1 MQQISNIPPERGI
14 RRWSYPYFM
23 ADEKEKKTHNWKKH
37 QCFPFVRL
45 NISE

>member
-23 ADEKEKKTHNWKKH
+23 ADEKEKKHTIGKSTNV
-37 QCFPFVRL
+37 FPL
-45 NISE
+45 YG